1 MNDLYMDLQL
11 LTIEEQEDEE
21 AYIEQ
26 LAVEFFD
33 AINYDEGC

>member
-1 MNDLYMDLQL
+1 MDLQL

-26 LAVEFFD
+26 LAAEFFD